1 MSKLELWSQ
10 ERMDMK
16 TVPLPDKRGY
26 KSFVEYIEDDAV
38 PSEKK
43 INIIWKLAHM
53 PTLNGVTKGELQTM
67 LKWLVEH
74 HYYCA
79 GED

>member
-43 INIIWKLAHM
+43 SISFGSLHICQRLTA
-53 PTLNGVTKGELQTM
+53 
-67 LKWLVEH
+67 
-74 HYYCA
+74 
-79 GED
+79 